1 MTTFLLVISL
11 IVNSIAIFAIIILYM
26 RQNRLLGVEKKQ
38 EKMIHDMEESISVY
52 LIQMKEENE
61 NFINRIK
68 KMNDKLEKQEPISS
82 TLTVVKEKNEQERP
96 VMNEQQF
103 ETQKL
108 DIPISKNNVGMKQAA
123 VKAYQTAPRP
133 QSLVESL
140 DENVTLPPIT
150 DREDEVNLS
159 TENDVE
165 KSVESKNEDQI
176 HDLYME
182 SLYNQ
187 AIIMKKQGLSEDE
200 IAKKLNK
207 GKTEIELL
215 LKFRQK

>member
-26 RQNRLLGVEKKQ
+26 RQNRLLEVEKKQ
-38 EKMIHDMEESISVY
+38 EKMIHDMEESISAY

-68 KMNDKLEKQEPISS
+68 KMNDKAEKHELISS
-82 TLTVVKEKNEQERP
+82 TIRVTKEKTEPERQ
-96 VMNEQQF
+96 VMDEQQP
-103 ETQKL
+103 EVQKL

-123 VKAYQTAPRP
+123 VKAYQTAPKP
-133 QSLVESL
+133 QNLAEDVM
-140 DENVTLPPIT
+140 LPPIT
-150 DREDEVNLS
+150 DREDKVNLS
-159 TENDVE
+159 TENDGE
-165 KSVESKNEDQI
+165 KLTESKNDDQVQ
-176 HDLYME
+176 DLYME

-187 AIIMKKQGLSEDE
+187 VIIMKKQGLSEDE